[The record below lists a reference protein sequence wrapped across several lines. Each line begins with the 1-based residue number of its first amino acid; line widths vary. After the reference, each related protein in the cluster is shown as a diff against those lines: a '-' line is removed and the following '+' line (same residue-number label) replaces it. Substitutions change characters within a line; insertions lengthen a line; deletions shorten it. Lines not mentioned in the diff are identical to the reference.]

1 MTEGP
6 QQTRSLLLL
15 KPFAGPSRGIL
26 HPIVGVLPVIVLGAS
41 NQIRK
46 TNAEQSLTALLFCTK
61 EITISGFF
69 PFITPI
75 FFYIFRCLNFRM
87 NPT

>member
-41 NQIRK
+41 NPIRK
-46 TNAEQSLTALLFCTK
+46 TDTEQSLTALLFCYK
-61 EITISGFF
+61 RDYNIRIF
-69 PFITPI
+69 PLYYLYPFL
-75 FFYIFRCLNFRM
+75 YI
-87 NPT
+87 